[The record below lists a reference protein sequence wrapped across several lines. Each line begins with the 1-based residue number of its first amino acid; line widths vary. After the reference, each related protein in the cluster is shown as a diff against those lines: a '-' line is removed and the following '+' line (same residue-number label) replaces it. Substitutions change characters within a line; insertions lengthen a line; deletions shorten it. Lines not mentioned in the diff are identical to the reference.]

1 MKRILLF
8 LLTNLAVMATI
19 SLVINLLGLNRY
31 LTATGIDYPTLLMF
45 CLVWGMGGAFISL
58 LLSKSL
64 AKMSMGVKIINPQNA
79 TGSHATLVS
88 TVHRLARQAGL
99 SGMPEVGV
107 YESLEPNAFATGA
120 NRNNALVAVSTGLLQ
135 RMTSDELEGVLGH
148 EVSHIANGDM
158 VTMTLLQGVVNAFA
172 LFLAR
177 IIAFAVSSAV
187 SRSDNENG
195 FSSGI
200 YFVVSFVLDILLT
213 ILGSMVVA
221 AFSRSREFR
230 ADAGGAKLAGRSKMV
245 NALKRLEQVMGAAHI
260 EDQRGDT
267 LNTLKIN
274 HRSAWLGL
282 FATHPPLKTRI
293 AKLQSEY

>member
-31 LTATGIDYPTLLMF
+31 LTANGIDYSMLLMF

-58 LLSKSL
+58 LLSKYL

-79 TGSHATLVS
+79 TGHHAALIS
-88 TVHRLARQAGL
+88 TVHRLAQQAGL
-99 SGMPEVGV
+99 NGMPEVGI
-107 YESLEPNAFATGA
+107 YESVEPNAFATGA
-120 NRNNALVAVSTGLLQ
+120 NRNNALVAISTGLLQ
-135 RMTSDELEGVLGH
+135 RMTPDELEGVLGH

-177 IIAFAVSSAV
+177 IIAYAVSTAV
-187 SRSDNENG
+187 SRSDSENG
-195 FSSGI
+195 VSPGI
-200 YFVVSFVLDILLT
+200 YFAVSFILDILLT
-213 ILGSMVVA
+213 LLGSMVVA

-230 ADAGGAKLAGRSKMV
+230 ADAGGARLAGRNKMV
-245 NALKRLEQVMGAAHI
+245 NALKRLEHFMANAHI
-260 EDQRGDT
+260 EDKRGDT